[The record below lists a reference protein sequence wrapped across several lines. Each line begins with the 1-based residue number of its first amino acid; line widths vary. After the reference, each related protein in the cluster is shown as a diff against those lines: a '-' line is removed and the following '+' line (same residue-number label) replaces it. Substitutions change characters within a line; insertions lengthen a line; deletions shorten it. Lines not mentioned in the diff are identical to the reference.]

1 MNGVGGYRG
10 FGGYSGKDRERYGL
24 NDSVP
29 KGAALRLGRQPNQ
42 ELPFPRGKGQSK
54 ENPTRE
60 LGEVTGEEVVEGKG
74 VNDEEGEEEEE
85 ENQKV

>member
-1 MNGVGGYRG
+1 MAR
-10 FGGYSGKDRERYGL
+10 FGEKL
-24 NDSVP
+24 KLVFHF
-29 KGAALRLGRQPNQ
+29 LIQ
-42 ELPFPRGKGQSK
+42 GQSK
-54 ENPTRE
+54 ENQTCE